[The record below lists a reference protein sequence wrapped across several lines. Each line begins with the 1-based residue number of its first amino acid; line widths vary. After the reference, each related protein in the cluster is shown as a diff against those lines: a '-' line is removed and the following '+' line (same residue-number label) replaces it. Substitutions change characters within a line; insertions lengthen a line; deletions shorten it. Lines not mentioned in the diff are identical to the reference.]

1 MVKRTLRAITAK
13 ISSLH
18 EAAFWLAG
26 FSIFSQILA
35 FLRDRL
41 LAHYFGAGEALDI
54 YYTAFRIPD
63 FIFVTV
69 GSLVSISVLIPM
81 FSKKTVESDGAMR
94 SYINSIFTSFSA
106 LIVVCCA
113 LAFWFMP
120 QLATFLFR
128 GFEVEVITQIIKF
141 SRILLLSP
149 LLLGL
154 SNFFGSIVQY
164 EKRFLLYSLR

>member
-63 FIFVTV
+63 FIFVTL
-69 GSLVSISVLIPM
+69 GSLVSISVLVPM
-81 FSKKTVESDGAMR
+81 FSRKAIGNGGEVK
-94 SYINSIFTSFSA
+94 SYINSIFTSFSI
-106 LIVVCCA
+106 LIIGSCA
-113 LAFWFMP
+113 LFFVFMP
-120 QLATFLFR
+120 QIAALLFK
-128 GFEVEVITQIIKF
+128 GFSAETLIQIIKF

-149 LLLGL
+149 IL
-154 SNFFGSIVQY
+154 
-164 EKRFLLYSLR
+164 